1 MTTIV
6 RIARI
11 ANKRLPSNS
20 RCDRRGFGHFESTG
34 GDAVMAT
41 PLSIDRGSPVP
52 YYFQLA
58 ELIEREITARPLAPG
73 ARLPSEL
80 ELCGRFGVS
89 RTTVRQ
95 ALASLEH
102 QGLIRRQKGHGTFV
116 DAPRPRSWLLQSNA
130 GFFHEEV
137 ERLGRRVTSDVLRA
151 TRSPLPRW
159 ACQALEVDETATGAT
174 LERVRSIDGLV
185 ALYVVNHVP
194 ERFAEAVLAFNDADG
209 SLYARIASHDG
220 TAASGGRRL
229 LSGVSADSKLARL
242 LDVDIGFPLVFI
254 ESVSWNAERL
264 PFDCYRAWLRT
275 DRIQIE
281 VKVADLTA
289 RSPALP

>member
-1 MTTIV
+1 
-6 RIARI
+6 
-11 ANKRLPSNS
+11 
-20 RCDRRGFGHFESTG
+20 
-34 GDAVMAT
+34 
-41 PLSIDRGSPVP
+41 VP

-58 ELIEREITARPLAPG
+58 ELIEHEITGRSLAPG
-73 ARLPSEL
+73 ARLPSEF

-151 TRSPLPRW
+151 TRSELPVW
-159 ACQALEVDETATGAT
+159 ACQALEVGEPATGAT
-174 LERVRSIDGLV
+174 LERVRSVDGLV

-194 ERFAEAVLAFNDADG
+194 ERFAEAVLAFNEGDG

-229 LSGVSADSKLARL
+229 LTGVSADDNLAQL
-242 LDVDIGFPLVFI
+242 LEVDVGFPLVFI
-254 ESVSWNAERL
+254 DSVSWDAERR
-264 PFDCYRAWLRT
+264 PFDCYHAWLRT
-275 DRIQIE
+275 DRMQIE
-281 VKVADLTA
+281 VQVVDLTA
-289 RSPALP
+289 STPALP